1 MFVLLAQAENNLTV
15 KRFQRSQQHKLQ
27 AFLLTLQSPDPAQ
40 LKRAREEVIRIRKQ
54 LQEIFQNTLLLYSNV
69 HAGAIQL
76 SQKTVT
82 EILINFGPP
91 KYEGEYEQI
100 TQLVRAIE
108 AADSWEVGQA
118 DEKARE
124 ATYLATEIKLRR
136 TEAADAILFDQAF
149 HQVVERAEK
158 ISVKAASD
166 QEEFDLCH
174 TSSEGSSAGFE
185 NSGLPLQEDESPE
198 IVTSVQQ
205 GNCGG
210 GSTGPDTD
218 SSESESEE
226 PRTPSAACFQ
236 QQPRQQPG
244 KMCRQRDGLTPG
256 MMGGKMCRQQNGQ
269 TTVVGRMTAQP
280 SASQYQD
287 PRPMQRQAVL
297 ATAVQKVGPPKRSHN
312 HAGYPFHAPRL
323 ARALNASM
331 GKELVEQL
339 QEEEAAEESHKRAKK

>member
-1 MFVLLAQAENNLTV
+1 VFVLLAQAENNLTV

-124 ATYLATEIKLRR
+124 AIYLATEIKLRR
-136 TEAADAILFDQAF
+136 TEAADELLFDKAF
-149 HQVVERAEK
+149 HQVVKGAEK
-158 ISVKAASD
+158 ISVEAASD
-166 QEEFDLCH
+166 QEGFDLCH
-174 TSSEGSSAGFE
+174 TSSEDSSAGFE
-185 NSGLPLQEDESPE
+185 NSDLPLQEDKSPE
-198 IVTSVQQ
+198 VVASVPQEDSE
-205 GNCGG
+205 G

-218 SSESESEE
+218 SESEPEE

-236 QQPRQQPG
+236 QQPRQPPG
-244 KMCRQRDGLTPG
+244 KMCRQQDGLTPS
-256 MMGGKMCRQQNGQ
+256 MMGGKMCCQQDGQ

-280 SASQYQD
+280 SASQYPD
-287 PRPMQRQAVL
+287 PRPMQRKAVL

-323 ARALNASM
+323 ARAMNASM
-331 GKELVEQL
+331 GKELVGQL
-339 QEEEAAEESHKRAKK
+339 QEAETAQESNKKAKK